1 MIDQV
6 AIDELSASLHVSQAL
21 TPRNNTRTRI
31 SGIGSCRRQLA
42 YRRRWYQ
49 EGKVEPPIWSHG
61 LFTFDIG
68 HAVHLKLQHR
78 LSNAGP
84 LKWVDA
90 DPIVDEH
97 GNFGWAGN
105 CEINLRNDALELEGH
120 LDDLTRPL
128 KRVLN
133 RVPIQAPLTGGGLPC
148 LSHLETIVPTTEDD
162 PEGRR
167 YIIDIKTI
175 TARERTVV
183 DEDPNSGQILG
194 VKTYPSAFEKLKAP
208 KDEHI
213 QQVSMYCYLTTQP
226 SFKTDRIHEPLKELP
241 SAMIIYVA
249 KDLDPKYYGKKPEQ
263 YLEPRGLLNAPY
275 KVYTFDPDPRLITAL
290 LKKNQLVSEHVKAG
304 TLPPRDY
311 HHKPERPA
319 WACVDCPFRTSC
331 YKDEGFF
338 DNDTPEIPAQLQH
351 RLSEID
357 LSQKVLG

>member
-1 MIDQV
+1 LLDQT

-21 TPRNNTRTRI
+21 APRNNTRTRI
-31 SGIGSCRRQLA
+31 SGIGGCRRQLA
-42 YRRRWYQ
+42 YRRLWYK

-105 CEINLRNDALELEGH
+105 CEINLRNDELEFEGH

-128 KRVLN
+128 KRVT
-133 RVPIQAPLTGGGLPC
+133 RDGV
-148 LSHLETIVPTTEDD
+148 EFIVPTAEDD
-162 PEGRR
+162 PKGRR

-175 TARERTVV
+175 TARERTVL
-183 DEDPNSGQILG
+183 DEDPHSGQILG
-194 VKTYPSAFEKLKAP
+194 AKTYPSAFEKLKAP

-226 SFKTDRIHEPLKELP
+226 GFKTDRIPGPLKELP
-241 SAMIIYVA
+241 GIMMIYVA
-249 KDLDPKYYGKKPEQ
+249 KDLDPKYYGKKTDEFS
-263 YLEPRGLLNAPY
+263 EARGLLNSPY
-275 KVYTFDPDPRLITAL
+275 KIFTLDADPRLIQAL
-290 LKKNQLVSEHVKAG
+290 LTKNRLISQALKEGK
-304 TLPPRDY
+304 LPPRDFQ
-311 HHKPERPA
+311 HKPDRPA
-319 WACVDCPFRTSC
+319 WACVDCPFRHTC
-331 YKDEGFF
+331 YGQEGYFV
-338 DNDTPEIPAQLQH
+338 DDLPTVPPRLAYH
-351 RLSEID
+351 LSEVD
-357 LSQKVLG
+357 YERRVLG